1 MIGPIARAFAQG
13 SFARRLAT
21 RAIVMFGAVWLG
33 GHLMRSFPH
42 DQVLLFP
49 VGSVFPNAV
58 RFSASWKR
66 VGESEPSG
74 GVTLAFE
81 RAPPLQIRQHASLP
95 NGDYIITLNILQSP
109 QNSADRAGESG
120 VPTPALSAPH
130 DGVQTN
136 LERRVNLAGGE
147 TLIALA
153 AGGF

>member
-1 MIGPIARAFAQG
+1 MIGSIAQAFAQG

-21 RAIVMFGAVWLG
+21 RAVVMFGAIWLG
-33 GHLMRSFPH
+33 GHLMRSYPH

-66 VGESEPSG
+66 SGEPEPSG

-81 RAPPLQIRQHASLP
+81 HAPPLQVRQHASLP
-95 NGDYIITLNILQSP
+95 NGDYVVTLNILESP
-109 QNSADRAGESG
+109 QNTAASVSSSG
-120 VPTPALSAPH
+120 SPTQAAKGPRE
-130 DGVQTN
+130 GVQTN
-136 LERRVNLAGGE
+136 LERRVTLAGGE